1 MIKSNQNAWLTPYI
15 DIKTGLRKKASN
27 DFAKG
32 FLKLMNNAAFGK
44 TVKKLSQQKEGGTI

>member
-32 FLKLMNNAAFGK
+32 FLKLMNIAAFGK